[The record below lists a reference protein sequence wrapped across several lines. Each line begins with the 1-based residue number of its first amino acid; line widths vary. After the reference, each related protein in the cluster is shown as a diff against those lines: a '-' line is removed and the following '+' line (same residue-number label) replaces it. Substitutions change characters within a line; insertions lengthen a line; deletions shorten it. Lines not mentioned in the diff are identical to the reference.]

1 MEHKNFYPEIK
12 DLHKQIVAEIVAL
25 MVEHNVDEVD
35 LLGSS
40 ADHAFIICQPIK
52 MVFGV
57 SDFDWGC
64 DYLDAEVSKVYYEDN
79 QIKLDVILD
88 IDTDDYLERNPNE
101 NDDIGD
107 LYQVIEANDF
117 EKVVPCAGIDGVY
130 EAVWQVLEENK

>member
-25 MVEHNVDEVD
+25 MVEHGVNEVD

-40 ADHAFIICQPIK
+40 ADHAFII
-52 MVFGV
+52 GV
-57 SDFDWGC
+57 PDFDWDC
-64 DYLDAEVSKVYYEDN
+64 DYMEAEVSKVYYEDG
-79 QIKLDVILD
+79 QIKLDVIWD

-107 LYQVIEANDF
+107 IYSVVEANDF
-117 EKVVPCAGIDGVY
+117 QKVVPCAGIDGVY
-130 EAVWQVLEENK
+130 QAVWQVLEENK

>member
-40 ADHAFIICQPIK
+40 ADHAFII
-52 MVFGV
+52 GV
-57 SDFDWGC
+57 PDFDWDC
-64 DYLDAEVSKVYYEDN
+64 DYMEAEVSKVYYEDN
-79 QIKLDVILD
+79 QIKLDVIWD
-88 IDTDDYLERNPNE
+88 IDTEDYLARNPNE

-107 LYQVIEANDF
+107 LYNVIEANDF
-117 EKVVPCAGIDGVY
+117 EKVIPCAGIDGVY
-130 EAVWQVLEENK
+130 EVVWQVLEENK